1 MKTFYYVV
9 NLPENLSMISE
20 KDLFEVTEDVDSK
33 YNGLWLKITQKEN
46 FGNYSYGAFLY
57 NENRFYEIRYKGWI
71 LKPKLSSNNEYG
83 FSSNWN
89 TTGFSFMVEDCWGN
103 NMDMTGQ
110 FHMTNTNTKDRNPA
124 PYFVRMIHLFAEV
137 VNNYRDIEYYEL
149 LRNSEKRE
157 FSKLRAATSKY
168 SEHYMFVTEED
179 KIAWIENQ
187 IEKCKFIKE
196 EYSQKGVFPTVP
208 ISLILKRY
216 EDALKEAKEL
226 FSDEDMTI

>member
-1 MKTFYYVV
+1 MKTFYYVL

-57 NENRFYEIRYKGWI
+57 NENRFYEIHYKGWI

-89 TTGFSFMVEDCWGN
+89 TTGFSFIVEDCWGN
-103 NMDMTGQ
+103 KMDMTGQ

-157 FSKLRAATSKY
+157 FSKLRAATSKN